1 MAGLSGA
8 PGATGPVHRNDLPAG
23 LARQQY
29 AALAAMRWQ
38 IFRNSLRTGKGV
50 LELSARVFTYAMFG
64 MVGLGLSV
72 GFGFGSYAMITSGHV
87 KYLPILFWVIF
98 AIWLMLP
105 VLLASMQE
113 QFDLG
118 ILLRFPVSFRSY
130 FLLYLIF
137 GIIDVSTITGVLC
150 CLGLG
155 IGTTVARPELG
166 PWMALALVVFVVS
179 NVLLVRAIFAWI
191 DRWLAQ
197 RRTREIVGAIFLVFV
212 LCLQLLNP
220 AVYQGRR
227 RGARDF
233 EERAE
238 RERQTLSRL
247 RPWLTR
253 ADAVQRWLPPG
264 LTAQAAQFAADRQ
277 PEPAFDSVS
286 LLGMYALVAGF
297 VLGWRLR
304 SEYAGESLGEAPARR
319 SAKSRRVADR
329 GGWTAGGSG
338 PVGAIVEKEIRAM
351 QRTLPLLYAVGAP
364 LLLVV
369 VFAGVFLRN
378 GSTGHTFTLA
388 LPVCLIY
395 AQLGFTQLI
404 YNNLG
409 TEGAG
414 IQVYFLSP
422 TLIRSVL
429 LAKNIFHS
437 VLFALVAL
445 LAGVLA
451 VLRLGMPPVPV
462 IAASVAWL
470 LFALPCN
477 LTAGNIFS
485 LIMPYRINPGR
496 LTKQRGSQG
505 NALLSMLVQ
514 LAVVGLGA
522 AVFSL
527 CWLFDA
533 QWVATP
539 VLLVLAVAAWVG
551 WRFGLSKADALAN
564 AHKEDLI
571 ATMVKA
577 E

>member
-1 MAGLSGA
+1 VAGMSGA
-8 PGATGPVHRNDLPAG
+8 AGPAQPIALPAG
-23 LARQQY
+23 LGGRQY

-50 LELSARVFTYAMFG
+50 LELSARVFSYAMFG
-64 MVGLGLSV
+64 MMGLGLSV
-72 GFGFGSYAMITSGHV
+72 GFGFGAYGIVTSGHV
-87 KYLPILFWVIF
+87 KYLPILFWVTF
-98 AIWLMLP
+98 LIWIMLP
-105 VLLASMQE
+105 VVLASMQE

-137 GIIDVSTITGVLC
+137 GLVDISTITGALC

-155 IGTTVARPELG
+155 IGITVARPDLAPWVVLG
-166 PWMALALVVFVVS
+166 LAVFALF
-179 NVLLVRAIFAWI
+179 NVLLVRAVFAWI

-197 RRTREIVGAIFLVFV
+197 RRTREIVGAIFLALV

-220 AVYQGRR
+220 ALYQGRH
-227 RGARDF
+227 RGARGF
-233 EERAE
+233 GERVGQE
-238 RERQTLSRL
+238 QQTLSRL

-264 LTAQAAQFAADRQ
+264 LTAQSALFAADRQ
-277 PEPAFDSVS
+277 PEPAFDSVG
-286 LLGMYALVAGF
+286 LLAMYALVAAL

-319 SAKSRRVADR
+319 NAKSRKVADR
-329 GGWTAGGSG
+329 GGWTAGGTG
-338 PVGAIVEKEIRAM
+338 PIAAIVEKEVRAM
-351 QRTLPLLYAVGAP
+351 QRTLPLLYALGAP
-364 LLLVV
+364 LLLVL
-369 VFAGVFLRN
+369 VFAGVFIRN
-378 GSTGHTFTLA
+378 GPTGHTFQLA
-388 LPVCLIY
+388 LPICLVY

-409 TEGAG
+409 AEGAG

-422 TLIRSVL
+422 TPIRSVL

-437 VLFALVAL
+437 ILFGLVAVAAGA
-445 LAGVLA
+445 LAIF
-451 VLRLGMPPVPV
+451 RLGLPPAPV

-514 LAVVGLGA
+514 LGVIGVGA

-527 CWLFDA
+527 CWVFDVH
-533 QWVATP
+533 WVATP
-539 VLLVLAVAAWVG
+539 VLLLLAAAAWIG
-551 WRFGLSKADALAN
+551 WRLGLSRADGLAN

-571 ATMVKA
+571 ATLAKA

>member
-1 MAGLSGA
+1 VAGLSGTT
-8 PGATGPVHRNDLPAG
+8 GAGPARQIDLPAG
-23 LARQQY
+23 LAGRQY

-38 IFRNSLRTGKGV
+38 ILRNSLRTGKGV
-50 LELSARVFTYAMFG
+50 LELSAQVFTYAVFA

-87 KYLPILFWVIF
+87 RYLPILFWAVF
-98 AIWLMLP
+98 VIWLMLP
-105 VLLASMQE
+105 VVLASMQE
-113 QFDLG
+113 QFDLD

-137 GIIDVSTITGVLC
+137 GLVDVSTITGGLC

-155 IGTTVARPELG
+155 IGISVARP
-166 PWMALALVVFVVS
+166 ALAPWIAFGLGVFALF

-197 RRTREIVGAIFLVFV
+197 RRTREIVGAIFLACV

-220 AVYQGRR
+220 ALYQGRH
-227 RGARDF
+227 RGARGF
-233 EERAE
+233 EERVG
-238 RERQTLSRL
+238 REQQALSKF

-277 PEPAFDSVS
+277 PEPALDSLG
-286 LLGMYALVAGF
+286 LLGMYALVAGL

-304 SEYAGESLGEAPARR
+304 SEYAGESLGEAPARKT
-319 SAKSRRVADR
+319 AKSRKVADR
-329 GGWTAGGSG
+329 GGWVAGGSG
-338 PVGAIVEKEIRAM
+338 PVGAIVEKEVRAM

-364 LLLVV
+364 LLLVL
-369 VFAGVFLRN
+369 VFAGVFVRN
-378 GSTGHTFTLA
+378 GPTSHTFQLA
-388 LPVCLIY
+388 LPICLIY

-409 TEGAG
+409 AEGAG

-422 TLIRSVL
+422 TPIRSVL

-445 LAGVLA
+445 AAGALA
-451 VLRLGMPPVPV
+451 VFRLGMPSAPV

-485 LIMPYRINPGR
+485 LVMPYRINPGR

-514 LAVVGLGA
+514 LGVIGVGA

-527 CWLFDA
+527 CWTFDA

-539 VLLVLAVAAWVG
+539 VLLLLATAAFVG
-551 WRFGLSKADALAN
+551 WRFGLGKADALAN

-571 ATMVKA
+571 ATLAKA